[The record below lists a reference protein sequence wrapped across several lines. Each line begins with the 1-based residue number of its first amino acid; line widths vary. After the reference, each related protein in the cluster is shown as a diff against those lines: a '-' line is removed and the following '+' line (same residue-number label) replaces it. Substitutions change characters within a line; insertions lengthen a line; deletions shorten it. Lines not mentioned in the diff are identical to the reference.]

1 MSKKKKGYDGVGMP
15 PRVACITEYG
25 SEDNVERITFVLTDM
40 RTDKILHAH
49 EFWAKDYYPGEM
61 ETEVD
66 AVSRLYDTDELVV
79 MHGHHVVPLEYGTDG
94 KPLTIGVLR
103 KDYLKYL
110 RLSAEREREAAMIQ
124 EQERAQAEEEGG
136 AT

>member
-1 MSKKKKGYDGVGMP
+1 MKKPKRYDGVGIP

-25 SEDNVERITFVLTDM
+25 STDNVERITFVLADLVN
-40 RTDKILHAH
+40 DKVLKAH
-49 EFWAKDYYPGEM
+49 EFWSKDYYPGEM

-66 AVSRLYDTDELVV
+66 AISRLYDTDELVV
-79 MHGHHVVPLEYGTDG
+79 MHGHHVIPLEYGTNG

-110 RLSAEREREAAMIQ
+110 RLKEKEEAMLQ
-124 EQERAQAEEEGG
+124 EQELVQAEAGDDG
-136 AT
+136 T